1 MLPSAD
7 GASNSGGGGG
17 GGGVGNAGGKGGS
30 GLVVLK
36 YQVAAVSPAT
46 LTINAT
52 VGQAITPTTFVL
64 YGVGATP
71 INQYCT
77 SSPGTYVGTT
87 YELVPGIVL
96 DENTCVLSGTP
107 TAAQPTASFVIGGGG
122 AGSVPA
128 GGRATVSIT
137 VTDATP
143 PTPPAPIPPSAPTGA
158 SGVAGDKSI
167 IATWSAPSSEG
178 SYPVSMYQVTTIP
191 SGGSCLVSAPT
202 TSCVL
207 TGLTN
212 GTAYTFTV
220 AALSGAGWGPAAQG
234 GPVTPGGVTPAPQPQ
249 PLPTVLEPG
258 ESLLQV
264 NGKPVADVTVDP
276 KPTDK
281 GLTITGPDFAMDL
294 DGLDGQGKPLN
305 LGPDGVLVLNQE
317 RNVQTSGRGF
327 LANSDVDLYVDPPVA
342 ASGAVARAGVQQA
355 TYVGT
360 VRTTAAGT
368 FEGLATLPDSIKTG
382 DHVLQAVGTTPQGGT
397 RAMSLGVQVV
407 PSLVLDKGTRTS
419 DGRHDRIRA
428 TGSSTGIDAGV
439 KLTPYI
445 RYAGQSAFSTGKASI
460 VVEADGTFA
469 WTRQI
474 KKGRALTAYVSYTD
488 TKSNEVVWLKVK

>member
-1 MLPSAD
+1 
-7 GASNSGGGGG
+7 
-17 GGGVGNAGGKGGS
+17 
-30 GLVVLK
+30 
-36 YQVAAVSPAT
+36 
-46 LTINAT
+46 
-52 VGQAITPTTFVL
+52 
-64 YGVGATP
+64 
-71 INQYCT
+71 
-77 SSPGTYVGTT
+77 
-87 YELVPGIVL
+87 
-96 DENTCVLSGTP
+96 
-107 TAAQPTASFVIGGGG
+107 
-122 AGSVPA
+122 
-128 GGRATVSIT
+128 
-137 VTDATP
+137 
-143 PTPPAPIPPSAPTGA
+143 
-158 SGVAGDKSI
+158 
-167 IATWSAPSSEG
+167 
-178 SYPVSMYQVTTIP
+178 MYQVTTIP

-474 KKGRALTAYVSYTD
+474 KNGRALTAYVSYTD

>member
-1 MLPSAD
+1 
-7 GASNSGGGGG
+7 
-17 GGGVGNAGGKGGS
+17 
-30 GLVVLK
+30 
-36 YQVAAVSPAT
+36 
-46 LTINAT
+46 
-52 VGQAITPTTFVL
+52 
-64 YGVGATP
+64 
-71 INQYCT
+71 
-77 SSPGTYVGTT
+77 
-87 YELVPGIVL
+87 
-96 DENTCVLSGTP
+96 
-107 TAAQPTASFVIGGGG
+107 
-122 AGSVPA
+122 
-128 GGRATVSIT
+128 
-137 VTDATP
+137 
-143 PTPPAPIPPSAPTGA
+143 
-158 SGVAGDKSI
+158 
-167 IATWSAPSSEG
+167 
-178 SYPVSMYQVTTIP
+178 MYQVTTIP

-294 DGLDGQGKPLN
+294 DGLDGQGTPLN